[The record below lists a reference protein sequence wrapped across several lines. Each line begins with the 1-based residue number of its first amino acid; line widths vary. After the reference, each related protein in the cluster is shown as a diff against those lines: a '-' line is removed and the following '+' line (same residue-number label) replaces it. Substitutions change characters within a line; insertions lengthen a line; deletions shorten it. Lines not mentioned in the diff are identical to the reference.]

1 MSGNLEGTF
10 RRIASSASI
19 DRIKV
24 EISSSQ
30 EQLSSASPVIW
41 ESLLQNLSA
50 ALPVI
55 FNTSSVFDKYD
66 LTQSHSESILRSEK
80 HLHPEACAFGIRGSY
95 VRGSLTILERK
106 RPVSGGCGME
116 LENKQDFQP
125 MPAGLGRSIRVRH
138 EETEDMLNQSLTM
151 ICRQKSPR
159 SSSSLAPSD
168 ETRNGAAGLKL
179 KESLKSG
186 IRVKIDISQYNL
198 DNIVVAVTSD
208 DVLNVYV
215 AGNDKQDLHS
225 LQLLPNPPVQ
235 SLACSIVDGTSLYIR
250 EKSKEAMVYEYS
262 ANSCRFLPVVVLD
275 ETLLKFTIIFHI
287 PEQVAFENLVIKT
300 VDESLVIKGCQNSSV
315 HHQAGDFFFRV
326 MVALPDGADN
336 RSVTARMIEF
346 NQVIIEGCLGHA
358 SRRMTCNF

>member
-10 RRIASSASI
+10 RRVASNTSI

-24 EISSSQ
+24 EISSSH
-30 EQLSSASPVIW
+30 EQLSSSSPVLW

-95 VRGSLTILERK
+95 KRGSLTALEKK
-106 RPVSGGCGME
+106 RPVSGDCGME
-116 LENKQDFQP
+116 LKNKQDFPP
-125 MPAGLGRSIRVRH
+125 MPAGPGRSIRVRH

-151 ICRQKSPR
+151 ICRQKSMR
-159 SSSSLAPSD
+159 SASSLTPTD
-168 ETRNGAAGLKL
+168 DTRNGAGLRL

-186 IRVKIDISQYNL
+186 IRVKIDISQYNV

-208 DVLNVYV
+208 DVLNVYI
-215 AGNDKQDLHS
+215 AGSDKQNLHS

-275 ETLLKFTIIFHI
+275 ETLLKFTIIFHV
-287 PEQVAFENLVIKT
+287 PEQIAFENLMIKT

-315 HHQAGDFFFRV
+315 HCQAGNFFFRV

-336 RSVTARMIEF
+336 RSVTARMIDF
-346 NQVIIEGCLGHA
+346 NQVIIEGCLGLA